1 MEAAKTRARR
11 NKKTIVIRTESFV
24 RETRNY
30 TVIKATTTTSVL
42 TDIKL
47 LLLDWSLHYAGD
59 KDEEEVEGD

>member
-24 RETRNY
+24 SETRNY
-30 TVIKATTTTSVL
+30 TVIKATTTTLVL

-47 LLLDWSLHYAGD
+47 LLLDWSYTTT
-59 KDEEEVEGD
+59 KTRTRRRKR